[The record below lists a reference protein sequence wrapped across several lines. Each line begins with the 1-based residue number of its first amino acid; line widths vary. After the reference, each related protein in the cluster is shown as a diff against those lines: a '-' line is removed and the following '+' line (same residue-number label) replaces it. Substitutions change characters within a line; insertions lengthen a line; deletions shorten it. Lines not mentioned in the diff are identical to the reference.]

1 MISVSDLSK
10 RYGDTLA
17 VDRLTF
23 RVRPGR
29 VTGFLGPNGAGKST
43 TMRLALGLDT
53 PTAGSVTIEGR
64 RYRALRAPLREVG
77 SLLDAGAVHSGR
89 RARDHLRWLAVSNGI
104 APGRVDEVLETV
116 GLAAVGHRRVG
127 GFSLGMRQRLGIAAA
142 LLGDPP
148 VLMLDEPANG
158 LDTEGIRWVRGL
170 LRQHAAEGR
179 TVLLSSH
186 LMSEMQL
193 TADHLVVIGRGRLV
207 ADTPIDELIERNSRP
222 LTRVRTPDG
231 AALGPLLARAGATVE
246 AGGDTWEVAGLRAEA
261 VGALAARHG
270 VVLHELTPRRSS
282 LEDVYTA
289 LTGDSIEFRGERH
302 AS

>member
-1 MISVSDLSK
+1 MIEVTDLSK

-53 PTAGSVTIEGR
+53 PTAGSVKIGGR

-77 SLLDAGAVHSGR
+77 SLLDASAVHPGR

-104 APGRVDEVLETV
+104 DGGRVDEVLETV

-148 VLMLDEPANG
+148 VLMLDEPVNG

-207 ADTPIDELIERNSRP
+207 ADTPIDDLIERNSRP

-231 AALGPLLARAGATVE
+231 DALGPVLARAGATIE
-246 AGGDTWEVAGLRAEA
+246 GSGDTWEVAGLSAED
-261 VGALAARHG
+261 VGTLAARHG

-289 LTGDSIEFRGERH
+289 LTGASIEFRGERH